1 MQKREPPAPLELRL
15 SLIEGGG
22 GAAGDAAPPPLL
34 KTPSSQR
41 DLLAGLAPPEAAKEQ
56 RLRAQLRL
64 IEAELAEA
72 RAELQRRAALLGPSA
87 ERRTCDADCIVGGCE
102 GEFSVSD
109 GVLCGGCQLF
119 LCHRCFGAT
128 IVANEC
134 AGGRYESEVAGANG
148 APDSAAGSL
157 PCPLFPQGCATAH
170 IPLAQIQRAL
180 LDRRNRGVDGEA
192 EDIDS
197 PGHSPHKLHLLARR
211 RQAQK
216 LLPQEGWLTSGT
228 VPVFLRRTVSQST
241 ASVALSTVVDTSKL
255 TSTRTKARVLL
266 ADKHSE
272 LTELHEELERDP
284 PSAAVPP
291 AWKRT
296 CAQCEGEFSSA
307 EGGQCYFFRNQ
318 HFMCHLC
325 FGQYILLACRP
336 GGRFEAELRDSAG
349 TLQSAA
355 GSLPCPFLQLKLQ
368 RTASKESS
376 ESYTNELF
384 ASELERMNSIGSVES
399 ADADGETA
407 RLLLDEVAGSAMQRT
422 SSSNITLGAEHAR
435 SLSSTV
441 STQTPALDCHC
452 GSIPMATIEACL
464 LDPRNSSP
472 AYWRER
478 MADQL
483 VFTQE
488 QETENEA
495 GAELVRASKWSREI
509 ELLDRGLC
517 PSNCFETARLRVAQ
531 QREDLA
537 SGTGRRRD
545 EFESLRQKVV
555 DALDMGGAMRC
566 PRCGVRAIKDD
577 ACVHMTCACTP
588 GYGQWC
594 FLCGKP
600 SGPTAENKCPMGE
613 GGCDEPPGGA
623 YLERHEGWATHALP
637 GEPNSAW
644 GAQKEFLR
652 RRQAYLVRLCKEET
666 MQQANGEQ
674 LWARLRREHSDLL
687 VDVPTDGRSID
698 WDALDDAD
706 FPLFGSNMR
715 NNVDPRDLIGIV
727 PTEGTTAL
735 EERLQEHW
743 REAAAAARA
752 RGNWAE
758 LLRPLRQR
766 TKAVYPVVLIAL
778 CFVAI
783 FGTQN
788 AVKSVT
794 GVNGTV
800 YPTIA
805 VRIGGGRVDSS
816 IDGSCD
822 HDDARNFVDGRLQP
836 FAQQGCKDAY
846 GQQCRADY
854 DGHSDEE
861 QPANATS
868 GAGCICELGF
878 YYSRNH
884 FGNLCPKSRAETCV
898 EALKERCEYD
908 CDEACE
914 FTKLMPLV
922 FTFVSS
928 VTVWVSVALN
938 AGRFAA
944 DFRADLQGSCVQW
957 LMTCMIVCSPW
968 IVISYDATL
977 LSSGLVQVVVY
988 IAFLGGGIGTMSIV
1002 QESLRLS
1009 WRAFLG
1015 CVGRELRVLTKVLT
1029 VICILAIWAGMY
1041 LVGGLSLLFV
1051 FSRTGEDGDTV
1062 EFACTWPCEYMESV
1076 KTWAVYVLGGVA
1088 VCDYLLHLADDV
1100 WLFLGVE
1107 IWVVNNRAPLYSAKG
1122 VLQRLTFD
1130 PLRVVVRAWTVAW
1143 PVIFP
1148 SEAVASGGAL
1158 SFLVVVCQTAS
1169 WTFTAFLTWRFL
1181 ESVSPERL
1189 REWSRDWG
1197 VGQAVVFATFASTLW
1212 LHWVYLTSAETSP
1225 PSVWAEAVRGEAI
1238 FLCLAAAFVKLQINA
1253 IDDGADVA
1261 HPADNE
1267 ISSYMNDV
1275 VALALWPLLLSSES
1289 LDSGVIKVLVGLSF
1303 ARAYQI
1309 CAYEAV
1315 SRIRGPRAIRQGA
1328 LARQRRT
1335 LGWTVGVVVAL
1346 LLAIAQLTVLSTF
1359 ATAPRTDYLCGGI
1372 DCGDGVCGAGVCT
1385 CPERWGGAACDVQLD
1400 ADGFAGAYA
1409 FSECITG
1416 DKRSSEC
1423 DGNSCQ
1429 SLSGL
1434 RDCGC
1439 DGDACGVNCAICRGI
1454 DEANGFCS
1462 GCHNRVTHIMGN
1474 GLAVGC
1480 GESGESYCHRF
1491 VRMKLSGR
1499 PMDCDGAPQFVA
1511 TFSLRTCSYSCST
1524 REESIYMRRIKRRS
1538 AATAADE
1545 MAWIVSRSGCDAS
1558 DSAAGSTDI
1567 SQCSARSTS
1576 TCVARTEWSA
1586 EPTDPALA
1594 GAWTSGWSGDRPLHV
1609 IAVLEP

>member
-1 MQKREPPAPLELRL
+1 M
-15 SLIEGGG
+15 
-22 GAAGDAAPPPLL
+22 
-34 KTPSSQR
+34 
-41 DLLAGLAPPEAAKEQ
+41 
-56 RLRAQLRL
+56 
-64 IEAELAEA
+64 
-72 RAELQRRAALLGPSA
+72 
-87 ERRTCDADCIVGGCE
+87 
-102 GEFSVSD
+102 
-109 GVLCGGCQLF
+109 
-119 LCHRCFGAT
+119 
-128 IVANEC
+128 
-134 AGGRYESEVAGANG
+134 
-148 APDSAAGSL
+148 
-157 PCPLFPQGCATAH
+157 
-170 IPLAQIQRAL
+170 
-180 LDRRNRGVDGEA
+180 
-192 EDIDS
+192 
-197 PGHSPHKLHLLARR
+197 
-211 RQAQK
+211 
-216 LLPQEGWLTSGT
+216 
-228 VPVFLRRTVSQST
+228 
-241 ASVALSTVVDTSKL
+241 
-255 TSTRTKARVLL
+255 
-266 ADKHSE
+266 
-272 LTELHEELERDP
+272 
-284 PSAAVPP
+284 
-291 AWKRT
+291 
-296 CAQCEGEFSSA
+296 
-307 EGGQCYFFRNQ
+307 
-318 HFMCHLC
+318 
-325 FGQYILLACRP
+325 
-336 GGRFEAELRDSAG
+336 
-349 TLQSAA
+349 
-355 GSLPCPFLQLKLQ
+355 
-368 RTASKESS
+368 
-376 ESYTNELF
+376 
-384 ASELERMNSIGSVES
+384 
-399 ADADGETA
+399 
-407 RLLLDEVAGSAMQRT
+407 
-422 SSSNITLGAEHAR
+422 
-435 SLSSTV
+435 
-441 STQTPALDCHC
+441 
-452 GSIPMATIEACL
+452 
-464 LDPRNSSP
+464 
-472 AYWRER
+472 
-478 MADQL
+478 
-483 VFTQE
+483 
-488 QETENEA
+488 
-495 GAELVRASKWSREI
+495 
-509 ELLDRGLC
+509 
-517 PSNCFETARLRVAQ
+517 AQ
-531 QREDLA
+531 QREDLT
-537 SGTGRRRD
+537 SGTGRPRD

-555 DALDMGGAMRC
+555 DALDMGGAMKC

-623 YLERHEGWATHALP
+623 YLERHEGWGTHALP

-698 WDALDDAD
+698 WDELDDAE
-706 FPLFGSNMR
+706 FPLFGSNRR

-727 PTEGTTAL
+727 PTEGTAAL

-752 RGNWAE
+752 RDNWAE

-766 TKAVYPVVLIAL
+766 TKAVYPAVLIAL
-778 CFVAI
+778 CFVVI
-783 FGTQN
+783 IGTQN
-788 AVKSVT
+788 AVRSVT
-794 GVNGTV
+794 GVNGTA
-800 YPTIA
+800 YPI
-805 VRIGGGRVDSS
+805 IGGVVRVVPS
-816 IDGSCD
+816 IGGSCD
-822 HDDARNFVDGRLQP
+822 HEDARNFVDGRLQP

-854 DGHSDEE
+854 DGRSDEE

-868 GAGCICELGF
+868 GAGCICELGI
-878 YYSRNH
+878 YYSRDH

-938 AGRFAA
+938 AGQFAA
-944 DFRADLQGSCVQW
+944 DFRADLQGSCAQW

-968 IVISYDATL
+968 IVISYYPTM
-977 LSSGLVQVVVY
+977 LSSGVVQVVVF
-988 IAFLGGGIGTMSIV
+988 IAFLGGGIGTMAIV

-1029 VICILAIWAGMY
+1029 VICKLAH
-1041 LVGGLSLLFV
+1041 LVGCWIVGHLSGQFLF
-1051 FSRTGEDGDTV
+1051 STIGEDGDTV
-1062 EFACTWPCEYMESV
+1062 EFACTWPCEYTESV

-1100 WLFLGVE
+1100 WLLLGVE
-1107 IWVVNNRAPLYSAKG
+1107 IWVVNNRPPLYSAKG
-1122 VLQRLTFD
+1122 VLQRLTLE
-1130 PLRVVVRAWTVAW
+1130 PLCVVLRVCSVAW
-1143 PVIFP
+1143 PVLF
-1148 SEAVASGGAL
+1148 SSDTVASGGAF
-1158 SFLVVVCQTAS
+1158 SFLVIVWQTAS
-1169 WTFTAFLTWRFL
+1169 WTFTAFLTFRFL

-1212 LHWVYLTSAETSP
+1212 LHWVYHTSAETSP
-1225 PSVWAEAVRGEAI
+1225 PSVWAEAVRREAI
-1238 FLCLAAAFVKLQINA
+1238 VLCLAAAFVKLQINA

-1328 LARQRRT
+1328 LAGQRRT

-1359 ATAPRTDYLCGGI
+1359 ATAPRTDHLCGGI

-1385 CPERWGGAACDVQLD
+1385 CPERWGGAACDMQLD

-1416 DKRSSEC
+1416 DKSSSEC
-1423 DGNSCQ
+1423 DGDSCQ
-1429 SLSGL
+1429 SLSH
-1434 RDCGC
+1434 
-1439 DGDACGVNCAICRGI
+1439 CGVNWCKLRTQ
-1454 DEANGFCS
+1454 DPWLSLHQLSLHRVCS
-1462 GCHNRVTHIMGN
+1462 GLDEGN
-1474 GLAVGC
+1474 GYCGSGCDWLGVAPGC

-1511 TFSLRTCSYSCST
+1511 TFSQRTCLGCST

-1538 AATAADE
+1538 AAAATAADE
-1545 MAWIVSRSGCDAS
+1545 MAWIVSRSDCDAS
-1558 DSAAGSTDI
+1558 GSAADRTDI

-1576 TCVARTEWSA
+1576 TCIARTEWSA

-1594 GAWTSGWSGDRPLHV
+1594 GAWTSGLSGDMPLHV